1 MEKYWYDAIVKE
13 VYDGDTVTIDID
25 LGFNTWT
32 MNQKFRLYGVDAP
45 EIRGETKENG
55 IISRDALRNQ
65 VLNQQVIIHTIK
77 DRKDKYGRWL
87 CEIYKGALNINQWM
101 IDNGYASIYIESV

>member
-87 CEIYKGALNINQWM
+87 CEIYKGTLNINQWM